1 MEVEDVIWMKRSRKP
16 KAKPEDLRVSSAN
29 LPILPDVS
37 PSSPTP
43 LFPDNEVKIG
53 GRIVIDERAIELL
66 DDPNFPPPVRSP
78 SPPAPPPTP
87 ASPPVPVVVAD
98 FCPGCEADAPIPEG
112 VDILTEKVCAACEP
126 ASLTH
131 EEEKPTY
138 PDDTEPN
145 YLGYQPGQPGWIP
158 DDCVVIRRRDLAVVV
173 IAALL
178 GGLVLPDLF

>member
-16 KAKPEDLRVSSAN
+16 KAKPDDLRASSA
-29 LPILPDVS
+29 
-37 PSSPTP
+37 
-43 LFPDNEVKIG
+43 K
-53 GRIVIDERAIELL
+53 IVIDEDTLKLL
-66 DDPNFPPPVRSP
+66 DTPEPELPRSP

-87 ASPPVPVVVAD
+87 ASPPAPVVVAD

-138 PDDTEPN
+138 PD
-145 YLGYQPGQPGWIP
+145 YQMDDADPSYVGFHPGWIP